1 MEEVEPEPKSNNF
14 GTETLINILMNRTI
28 FLAEVDIVCSVNG
41 VSPFRTFEL

>member
-14 GTETLINILMNRTI
+14 GTETLINLLMDRTI

-41 VSPFRTFEL
+41 VGPFRTFEL